1 MICRYITDTAEL
13 FFMQPLIALRE
24 KNAKDNSGAP
34 NSDLLRE
41 VPKLDSVKE
50 PSKSDLPKEAPK
62 SDTLKAQPVSRYGI
76 CVFRSLPKYL
86 FYSLYSQNHL
96 KSHQK
101 RYHNTDAYHV
111 LRACSRN
118 TPRPHYMYHQS
129 LWRIRVPA

>member
-41 VPKLDSVKE
+41 VPKLDSIKE

-62 SDTLKAQPVSRYGI
+62 SDTLKAQPVSRYVYFLLFLKI
-76 CVFRSLPKYL
+76 SLTAK
-86 FYSLYSQNHL
+86 
-96 KSHQK
+96 
-101 RYHNTDAYHV
+101 T
-111 LRACSRN
+111 
-118 TPRPHYMYHQS
+118 T
-129 LWRIRVPA
+129 